1 MVRRNSDERPPRKHM
16 TMFLWVHTWSADGQR
31 LLAPGPG
38 GQLRLS
44 GHTTMTCTLFALL
57 LRLPRN
63 GTLDFAGP
71 GTIDTSTE

>member
-1 MVRRNSDERPPRKHM
+1 MAARGEGTRWQTKNISTIR
-16 TMFLWVHTWSADGQR
+16 GQR
-31 LLAPGPG
+31 MVNASWHLDQGLP
-38 GQLRLS
+38 LRLS